1 MFVSSPFSLPRRFP
15 YTMVGPRVALTP
27 HLYNVL
33 VYAFFV
39 PALFSP
45 CSRLVLALFP
55 PCSRIFCQNFQCSR
69 LVLLWFRFVFA
80 SFRLTSFRAV
90 RAAPRPVGLPP
101 SAIQNEIHAGQ
112 NEIQCRRRGD
122 SCDATR
128 LYPVCEPVCA
138 RARPECAPLC
148 APVLCAWASVCAC
161 TVCACVCVRLRT
173 LCVRLFARLFCA

>member
-1 MFVSSPFSLPRRFP
+1 MCAPGGGAAGSALQWFSLLPSSFCPRRP
-15 YTMVGPRVALTP
+15 CQPGLAGPRVALTP

-39 PALFSP
+39 P
-45 CSRLVLALFP
+45 
-55 PCSRIFCQNFQCSR
+55 CQNFQCSR

-80 SFRLTSFRAV
+80 SSRVISFRAV

-101 SAIQNEIHAGQ
+101 SAIQNEIHAGR

-122 SCDATR
+122 SSNATR

-161 TVCACVCVRLRT
+161 TVCVCVCVRLRT